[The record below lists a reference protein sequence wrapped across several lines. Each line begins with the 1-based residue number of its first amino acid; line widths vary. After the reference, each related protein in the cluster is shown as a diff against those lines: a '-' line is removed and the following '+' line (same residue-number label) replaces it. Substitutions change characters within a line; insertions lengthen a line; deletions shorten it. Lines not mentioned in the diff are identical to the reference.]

1 MYVLSLTVALFAFI
15 AVQAQAQV
23 ANIPAMKNNE
33 QRIYAQFGLQDAF
46 TVTLGYLH
54 ALPLSSPEHPLVVSA
69 ELAVPIASF
78 DLHDYRTTVR
88 ASYTITRLG
97 NMAAVGNIGL
107 IARGTQN
114 DIFNAF
120 NFGSDV
126 GLAVGYYSEHWFAAA
141 SARYDKA
148 WATHISHTDWYRT
161 YFYAD
166 AKDGWYS
173 STAGNLSYSISGG
186 LAIDRSEMTLQVG
199 FSTTEQLRLP
209 LLPWHGTLGY
219 NYRL

>member
-1 MYVLSLTVALFAFI
+1 MYAFFFTVVLLAFL
-15 AVQAQAQV
+15 AVQTQAQV
-23 ANIPAMKNNE
+23 ANTPAMKANE
-33 QRIYAQFGLQDAF
+33 QRLYAQFGLQDAF
-46 TVTLGYLH
+46 TVTLGYMH
-54 ALPLSSPEHPLVVSA
+54 ALPLSSPEHPLVLSA

-78 DLHDYRTTVR
+78 DVHDYRTTVR
-88 ASYTITRLG
+88 AAYTITRLG
-97 NMAAVGNIGL
+97 NMAAVGGIGL

-120 NFGSDV
+120 NVGSEASI
-126 GLAVGYYSEHWFAAA
+126 AVGYYTDTWFASA
-141 SARYDKA
+141 STRYDKA

-161 YFYAD
+161 YFYTGAQ
-166 AKDGWYS
+166 DGWYS

-186 LAIDRSEMTLQVG
+186 IAVDRSEITLQAG
-199 FSTTEQLRLP
+199 LSTTEQLRLP